1 MIVSVLCRRGIET
14 AQSSIRSA
22 YSLDGIAGE
31 NLRGG
36 ADSPVLVFI
45 DVELDAPHASGFIRE
60 LASAL
65 SESQLILIADSSR
78 YAVEAFQVDAAA
90 YLVRPFD
97 RGMLEKAVD
106 RAIVRLRAAGRPAIA
121 VQVEKGRVE
130 RVYVDDLTFIES
142 VGYRRLVH
150 TRSGVYEEMKMILSV
165 FMERLERLR
174 PGQFISPYRGYIVNL
189 RAVREVENGR
199 IVLDDGGFILI
210 KRSDHARI
218 SSLFSSW
225 KSLS

>member
-1 MIVSVLCRRGIET
+1 M
-14 AQSSIRSA
+14 
-22 YSLDGIAGE
+22 
-31 NLRGG
+31 
-36 ADSPVLVFI
+36 
-45 DVELDAPHASGFIRE
+45 
-60 LASAL
+60 
-65 SESQLILIADSSR
+65 
-78 YAVEAFQVDAAA
+78 DAAA

-189 RAVREVENGR
+189 RAVCEVENDR

-218 SSLFSSW
+218 SSLFSNW